1 MAARVA
7 QGVWLGVLPKH
18 VIEADY
24 GQRSQPDM
32 A

>member
-24 GQRSQPDM
+24 GQNLSPT
-32 A
+32 